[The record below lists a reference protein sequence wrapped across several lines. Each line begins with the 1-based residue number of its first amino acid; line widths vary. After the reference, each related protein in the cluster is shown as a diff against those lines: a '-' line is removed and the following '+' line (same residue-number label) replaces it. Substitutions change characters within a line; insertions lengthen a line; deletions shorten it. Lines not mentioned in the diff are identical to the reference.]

1 MHHRR
6 TEDICGLSVESSK
19 SKCQAVFRQIYL
31 QEWQVKKSQL
41 QVKLLH
47 FAVVKLEAIDVYSDI
62 AM

>member
-1 MHHRR
+1 MHYRR

-19 SKCQAVFRQIYL
+19 KFQAVSRQIYL